1 MCRDVIKVLVDDF
14 VKKLYDVGKIM
25 SKENMIFFM
34 NYCVVMIYNEYNII
48 FLL

>member
-34 NYCVVMIYNEYNII
+34 SYCVVMIYNKYNII